1 MKGIFKVLPMSW
13 VTWRRHSL
21 PSVAWNW

>member
-1 MKGIFKVLPMSW
+1 MKDIFKVLPMSW